1 MTQFDLFHWLVVFAI
16 VVLLFGGKRLP
27 EIMRRLGDGPRGGPP
42 TPRGGPPTPTHPL
55 PVTGPIETSRGA
67 GDPDK
72 PANWLFRPSRPK

>member
-1 MTQFDLFHWLVVFAI
+1 MAEFSAFHWLVVFAI

-27 EIMRRLGDGPRGGPP
+27 EIMRKLGDS
-42 TPRGGPPTPTHPL
+42 PRGGPPTPTHPL

-72 PANWLFRPSRPK
+72 PASWFFRPSRPK